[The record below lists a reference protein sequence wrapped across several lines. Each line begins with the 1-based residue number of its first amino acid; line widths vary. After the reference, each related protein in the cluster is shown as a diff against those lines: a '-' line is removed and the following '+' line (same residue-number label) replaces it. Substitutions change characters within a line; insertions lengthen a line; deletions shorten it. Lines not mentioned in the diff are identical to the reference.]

1 MKRPGLCLLA
11 LLLMSGFVAAATV
24 NTIEIASTAMHTSY
38 KAAVVLPASY
48 NKSKASYPVLYL
60 LHGAS
65 GHFSNWLTATP
76 DKMLVEHLADQY
88 NIIIV
93 LPEGETDSWYVN
105 SPVDKQSQFET
116 YITQEVIVK
125 IDNSYRTIHDR
136 KGRVISGLSIGGHGA
151 LFLSA
156 RHPDLFCAAGS
167 MSGALD
173 LSTSTWLLTPQ
184 YISMFNK
191 NLQKIIGDTSN
202 TALYNSY
209 SVAGMAEQIKNNG
222 VRLIFDCGV
231 DDFLVATNR
240 ELHRRLVANHTAHDY
255 TERPGG
261 HSWEYWQNSLP
272 YHLLFFYTILK
283 GNGSIIAP

>member
-1 MKRPGLCLLA
+1 MKRWSLLLLA
-11 LLLMSGFVAAATV
+11 LLLMSGVVSAATV
-24 NTIEIASTAMHTSY
+24 DTIDIASTAMHTSY
-38 KAAVVLPASY
+38 KAAVVLPVSY
-48 NKSKASYPVLYL
+48 NNSKASYPVLYL

-76 DKMLVEHLADQY
+76 DKMLVKNLADQY

-93 LPEGETDSWYVN
+93 LPEGESNSWYVN

-116 YITQEVIVK
+116 YIIHEVIGK

-136 KGRVISGLSIGGHGA
+136 KGRVISGLSMGGYGA
-151 LFLSA
+151 LFLSV

-173 LSTSTWLLTPQ
+173 LNTSTWLLTPQ

-202 TALYNSY
+202 AALYNSY
-209 SVAGMAEQIKNNG
+209 SVVSMAEQIKKNG
-222 VRLIFDCGV
+222 VKLLFDCGV

-240 ELHRRLVANHTAHDY
+240 ELHRRLVENHTAHDY

-272 YHLLFFYTILK
+272 YHLLFFYKILK
-283 GNGSIIAP
+283 ANGSMVIP